1 MSLFSSFWSCFKI
14 SLKSVFSLI
23 STIIFCFLSIHFE
36 KVFFIIVFN
45 SQFFSSVKV
54 SPFLLFLFEIS
65 LNKGFSG
72 LFVSQYLWKHESR
85 GALCRAFC
93 CSSDRRDSSKSKG
106 KRCFKVFFYCSVF
119 LNFFIICL
127 CYEILWYLCL
137 LFFEWLNF
145 EIVSKNKFE
154 RIK

>member
-1 MSLFSSFWSCFKI
+1 MLFKI
-14 SLKSVFSLI
+14 TIFFNFWFHTKKVWFSILWASFCLFEAVLKFHWKPYFLWFRPLF
-23 STIIFCFLSIHFE
+23 FCFLSIQFE

-45 SQFFSSVKV
+45 SQFFSFVEV
-54 SPFLLFLFEIS
+54 SPFLLCLFEIS

-106 KRCFKVFFYCSVF
+106 KRCF
-119 LNFFIICL
+119 
-127 CYEILWYLCL
+127 
-137 LFFEWLNF
+137 
-145 EIVSKNKFE
+145 
-154 RIK
+154 